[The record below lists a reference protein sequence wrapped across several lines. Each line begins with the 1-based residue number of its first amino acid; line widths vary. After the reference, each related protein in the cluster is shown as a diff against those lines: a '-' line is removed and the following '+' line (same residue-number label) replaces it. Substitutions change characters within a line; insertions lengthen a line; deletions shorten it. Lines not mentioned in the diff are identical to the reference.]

1 MKNLLWQLWSDDEG
15 IVISTELVFV
25 ASILGIGMIVGLSA
39 ARDGVTSELADI
51 AASVSSY
58 NQGYQIDS
66 ITGHGASL
74 AGSIFTDQLDFCN
87 LTPVANKDNAC
98 ITRTVFAGDETTAAP
113 APTGI

>member
-1 MKNLLWQLWSDDEG
+1 MKNLFWQLWADEEG

-25 ASILGIGMIVGLSA
+25 VSILGIGMIVGLSA

-51 AASVSSY
+51 SAAVSSY

-74 AGSIFTDQLDFCN
+74 SGSFFRDQFDFCN
-87 LTPVANKDNAC
+87 LLPVANTDNAC
-98 ITRTVFAGDETTAAP
+98 ITRTLFVGDETTAP
-113 APTGI
+113 PIPTGI